1 MIALLKQRDFRL
13 AWFGGLISLTGDWVL
28 FIALPLYVYEL
39 TGSTLATSGIF
50 LARLVPAI
58 ALGSIA
64 GAFVDRWD
72 RKRTLVIANL
82 LQMVVV
88 LPLLTVDSAAMVPV
102 VFGVAF
108 VQSVL
113 GRFTGPAENALLP
126 RLVTNDQL
134 LTANAL
140 NALNNNLARLIG
152 PALGGVVMAWAGLRA
167 SVLLDA
173 LSYGAAALLIGAI
186 SVSARAERSDAP
198 EEEARSIWREWRD
211 GLRLIRRRRA
221 VATLISLESIGFLGE
236 GVMSVM
242 FVVWVSEVIGGGAQ
256 ELGWLMSGQ
265 AVGGIAGG
273 IVLAAVSHRL
283 SPIRLYGFAGMI
295 FGLLDLCLFN
305 YPRVIEGVWLGVVI
319 IGIAG
324 LPVVAYDT
332 GITTLLQHTVE
343 DLYRGRVFGVM
354 GTLGASLQLVGT
366 LLAGLLGGLL
376 GPLTLL
382 NIQGGSY
389 VLVGVLALVLL
400 PRTMAG
406 EEQAPAVRESAGAM
420 GEETSS

>member
-1 MIALLKQRDFRL
+1 MGLDQNTLFFAAGICSLAVALTILSVWYQNSHDRFLLWGCLGMILLG
-13 AWFGGLISLTGDWVL
+13 AGAVL
-28 FIALPLYVYEL
+28 YYAGPWP
-39 TGSTLATSGIF
+39 LATAS
-50 LARLVPAI
+50 V
-58 ALGSIA
+58 
-64 GAFVDRWD
+64 
-72 RKRTLVIANL
+72 
-82 LQMVVV
+82 
-88 LPLLTVDSAAMVPV
+88 
-102 VFGVAF
+102 VAF
-108 VQSVL
+108 
-113 GRFTGPAENALLP
+113 
-126 RLVTNDQL
+126 
-134 LTANAL
+134 
-140 NALNNNLARLIG
+140 
-152 PALGGVVMAWAGLRA
+152 
-167 SVLLDA
+167 
-173 LSYGAAALLIGAI
+173 
-186 SVSARAERSDAP
+186 
-198 EEEARSIWREWRD
+198 
-211 GLRLIRRRRA
+211 
-221 VATLISLESIGFLGE
+221 SLESIGFLGE

-273 IVLAAVSHRL
+273 IVLAAVSHRF
-283 SPIRLYGFAGMI
+283 SPIGLYGFAGMI
-295 FGLLDLCLFN
+295 FGLLDLSLFN
-305 YPRVIEGVWLGVVI
+305 YPRVIESVWLGVVI

-343 DLYRGRVFGVM
+343 DLYRGWVFGVM